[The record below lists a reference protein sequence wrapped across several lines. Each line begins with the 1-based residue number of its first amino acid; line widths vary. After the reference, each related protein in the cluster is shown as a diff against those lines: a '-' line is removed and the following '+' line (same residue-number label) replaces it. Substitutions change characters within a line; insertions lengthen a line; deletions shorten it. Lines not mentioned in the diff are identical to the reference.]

1 MRLSGQA
8 ISKIRACILIRA
20 CVTFPQVSSARETAW
35 INVTA
40 VGGQVTTMFFE
51 VSETVGNDLG
61 CPSTSVRISAG
72 TFDAEAQK
80 RFYAALLTA
89 SATGKKMRFAISG
102 CAGNYPTM
110 IPSDYWFL
118 QS

>member
-1 MRLSGQA
+1 MKNTILSLVVGGIA
-8 ISKIRACILIRA
+8 ALMMCSVAN
-20 CVTFPQVSSARETAW
+20 ARETTW

-40 VGGQVTTMFFE
+40 VGGQVTTLFFE

-61 CPSTSVRISAG
+61 CPGTRVLVSSG
-72 TFDAEAQK
+72 TFDSEAQK

>member
-1 MRLSGQA
+1 
-8 ISKIRACILIRA
+8 
-20 CVTFPQVSSARETAW
+20 
-35 INVTA
+35 
-40 VGGQVTTMFFE
+40 
-51 VSETVGNDLG
+51 
-61 CPSTSVRISAG
+61 VRISAG